1 MEKKKLEILCTIC
14 ARGGSK
20 GVYSKNIKNINGR
33 PLISY
38 TIRQAKKAGVF
49 SAIVVSTD
57 SKKISNVAKKY
68 GAHSWFLRPKKYASA
83 IIMDLDTTSPL
94 RDIRDITKSLA
105 IFRASKYK
113 NLVSISSS
121 KKNPYF
127 NMIEKKFDKKYDIV
141 KKFKKKL
148 TRRQDTP
155 KVYDIN
161 ASIYIWSRK
170 SILNQKKIITSQTG
184 AYLMPSERSID
195 IDSYLDW
202 KIVEFLLKKKDDL

>member
-1 MEKKKLEILCTIC
+1 
-14 ARGGSK
+14 
-20 GVYSKNIKNINGR
+20 
-33 PLISY
+33 
-38 TIRQAKKAGVF
+38 
-49 SAIVVSTD
+49 
-57 SKKISNVAKKY
+57 
-68 GAHSWFLRPKKYASA
+68 
-83 IIMDLDTTSPL
+83 MDLDATSPL
-94 RDIRDITKSLA
+94 RNIHDITKSLA

-170 SILNQKKIITSQTG
+170 SILNQKKIITNQTG

>member
-1 MEKKKLEILCTIC
+1 MHFNNQKNTLKK
-14 ARGGSK
+14 
-20 GVYSKNIKNINGR
+20 
-33 PLISY
+33 
-38 TIRQAKKAGVF
+38 F
-49 SAIVVSTD
+49 D
-57 SKKISNVAKKY
+57 
-68 GAHSWFLRPKKYASA
+68 
-83 IIMDLDTTSPL
+83 IIMDLDATSPL
-94 RDIRDITKSLA
+94 RNIHDITKSLA

-148 TRRQDTP
+148 TRRQDTQ

-170 SILNQKKIITSQTG
+170 SILNQKKLSLIRLGLI
-184 AYLMPSERSID
+184 
-195 IDSYLDW
+195 
-202 KIVEFLLKKKDDL
+202 